1 LHDAP
6 LSALSLPPAS
16 HGLAFA
22 VTPSIV
28 SDRAGLDELCARV
41 RDAARVA
48 LDTEFHA
55 ERTYSARLMVV
66 QLAFDDGAVIVDA
79 LALTDLR
86 PLVLALTQTTV
97 VGHALSADLKIFAD
111 RYGLVP
117 SRVFDTQVAASFLGY
132 GMQISLADLVRSV
145 CGVRLAK
152 SQTVSDWSAR
162 PFSERQIEYLVD
174 DVVHL
179 LPVYDALLP
188 RLERKGRYEWVFE
201 ECAELGDIERYRMD
215 ERRAYL
221 RIPGAMRMS
230 RRELGILNE
239 LVKLRDAVARDRDLP
254 VRYVLP
260 DDVVAGL
267 AATKPAKTD
276 DFAQLRRFD
285 GGMKR
290 QLGAA
295 ILEAVARGQAL
306 SEDELP
312 QRPVRN
318 AAPARDA
325 LVSLLGAAI
334 AEIAREAE
342 LPSSLLVPRAAL
354 ERLAREIP
362 PDRESFE
369 RVLALQPWRLS
380 LVAEPL
386 WRMLRGEA
394 VLKIEGYA
402 TGDPKVRLVDE
413 PPSQQL

>member
-1 LHDAP
+1 
-6 LSALSLPPAS
+6 
-16 HGLAFA
+16 

-28 SDRAGLDELCARV
+28 ADRAALDQLCVRV
-41 RDAARVA
+41 REAARVA

-86 PLVLALTQTTV
+86 ELVLALTQTTV

-117 SRVFDTQVAASFLGY
+117 PRVFDTQIAASFLGY

-145 CGVRLAK
+145 CGVRLSK

-260 DDVVAGL
+260 EDVVAGL
-267 AATKPAKTD
+267 ATTKPAKTE

-285 GGMKR
+285 SGMKR

-312 QRPVRN
+312 QRPVRS

-325 LVSLLGAAI
+325 IVSLLGAAI

-394 VLKIEGYA
+394 GLKIEGYD

>member
-1 LHDAP
+1 
-6 LSALSLPPAS
+6 
-16 HGLAFA
+16 

-28 SDRAGLDELCARV
+28 ADRAALDQLCVRV

-66 QLAFDDGAVIVDA
+66 QLAFDDGDVIVDA

-117 SRVFDTQVAASFLGY
+117 PRVFDTQIAASFLGY

-188 RLERKGRYEWVFE
+188 RLEGKGRYEWVFE
-201 ECAELGDIERYRMD
+201 ECAELGDIERYHMD

-285 GGMKR
+285 AGMKR

-394 VLKIEGYA
+394 MLKIEGYD